1 MYVTIVFDI
10 SWDDCNIQKKLKAM
24 VFQNLKAGSKVLY
37 GLCENSACLMY
48 FIAADSV

>member
-1 MYVTIVFDI
+1 MYVTIVFDF

-24 VFQNLKAGSKVLY
+24 VMQNLEAGSKVLY
-37 GLCENSACLMY
+37 GLCENSGCLMY

>member
-1 MYVTIVFDI
+1 MYVTVVIDS

-37 GLCENSACLMY
+37 GLCENSACFMY
-48 FIAADSV
+48 FLAADSV